1 MLVCFITCCQKY
13 TQIYYKKLK
22 CIKTYG
28 DTQRTSV
35 RPPRLG
41 GMETGAQVLGE
52 SEPWEPPVCMQST
65 RTRAASACC
74 CLSPVWPEAE
84 PHLRLITPRTKR
96 SPVES
101 AHLCVP
107 VSPSWLAQ
115 SREPQR
121 VLLMALGALPG
132 CREEAGRSWEMSSCL
147 VCVRSCGYH
156 PCKARN
162 PA

>member
-1 MLVCFITCCQKY
+1 
-13 TQIYYKKLK
+13 
-22 CIKTYG
+22 
-28 DTQRTSV
+28 
-35 RPPRLG
+35 
-41 GMETGAQVLGE
+41 
-52 SEPWEPPVCMQST
+52 MQST

-132 CREEAGRSWEMSSCL
+132 CREEGAGARGLHCGQDAPGRCPAVWSVSAAVGTTPARQGIQRKDHCQGKGDKGKEMREDVAAATCRHKSLALL
-147 VCVRSCGYH
+147 VTSLISY
-156 PCKARN
+156 
-162 PA
+162 